1 MEDSVMAGMRI
12 IKKRRMEGALETSFG
27 KQNGVLETSTGPPPL
42 ANTLEETV
50 PSSSSSSSSSSVP
63 LSPSVEAPIDGEPV
77 ETYSSEVLAS
87 NVKKADDIRDWLL
100 LLSGNAFIESDE
112 SIVKGG
118 GDNDGNPAFSTFLIL
133 IQPTFS
139 SASASSFFSIYY
151 EVEIKS
157 DGIIQVSI
165 IFFFISH
172 CLILFIDWMG

>member
-1 MEDSVMAGMRI
+1 MEDSVMAGLRI
-12 IKKRRMEGALETSFG
+12 IKKRRMEGALETGSG
-27 KQNGVLETSTGPPPL
+27 NQKGVLETSTGPPPL
-42 ANTLEETV
+42 VNATEETV
-50 PSSSSSSSSSSVP
+50 PSSSSSSSSSSAP
-63 LSPSVEAPIDGEPV
+63 LSPSVEASKVAEPA
-77 ETYSSEVLAS
+77 ETYSSEILAS

-139 SASASSFFSIYY
+139 SASSLFSLYY

-157 DGIIQVSI
+157 DGIIQVNI

-172 CLILFIDWMG
+172 FLIYSLFIDWMG